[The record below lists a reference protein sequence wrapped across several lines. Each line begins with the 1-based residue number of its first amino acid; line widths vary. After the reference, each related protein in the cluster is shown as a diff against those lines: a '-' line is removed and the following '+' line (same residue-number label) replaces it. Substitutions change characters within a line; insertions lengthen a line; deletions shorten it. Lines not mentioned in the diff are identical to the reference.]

1 MIPVAG
7 RRASSDSLAAPAR
20 IRIALSCSV
29 CGNRNYKSTKSP
41 IEGKKTLSL
50 KKYCS
55 HCSQHTVHIEG
66 K

>member
-1 MIPVAG
+1 MAG
-7 RRASSDSLAAPAR
+7 RRASPDSPAVPAR

-41 IEGKKTLSL
+41 LEGTTLSL